1 MPQPKFCQ
9 DGKINKFILKILYK
23 MTNAIFPISIDFHPP
38 PCYTIIVIKEASAS
52 KKGTDTMRDIRLF
65 KRELSLIKN
74 DKLREIISSYLEN
87 ATSDYFWTDGASSS
101 GKYHP
106 EFAQGVGG
114 LVRHTKAVVM
124 FAEELLKMSSYAFMR
139 EEYKDY
145 VIAAC
150 IIHDTCKYGMSDE
163 MDKSEYKNHAENA
176 AQNFVNWSMY
186 EYDYCPSELLLNAVK
201 AHMGQWSTNKE
212 DRPFTNIDRCVH
224 LADYIASR
232 NFIDIPSITAD
243 YKWCEYEHGKEE
255 NEIFPFE
262 FAEGA

>member
-1 MPQPKFCQ
+1 
-9 DGKINKFILKILYK
+9 
-23 MTNAIFPISIDFHPP
+23 
-38 PCYTIIVIKEASAS
+38 
-52 KKGTDTMRDIRLF
+52 MRDIRLF
-65 KRELSLIKN
+65 KNELALIK
-74 DKLREIISSYLEN
+74 DETLRDVVHSYMEYGTPN
-87 ATSDYFWTDGASSS
+87 YFWTDGASSS

-124 FAEELLKMSSYAFMR
+124 FAEELLKMSSYAFMK

-176 AQNFVNWSMY
+176 AQNFLDFCDC
-186 EYDYCPSELLLNAVK
+186 EYQPSILLLNAVK